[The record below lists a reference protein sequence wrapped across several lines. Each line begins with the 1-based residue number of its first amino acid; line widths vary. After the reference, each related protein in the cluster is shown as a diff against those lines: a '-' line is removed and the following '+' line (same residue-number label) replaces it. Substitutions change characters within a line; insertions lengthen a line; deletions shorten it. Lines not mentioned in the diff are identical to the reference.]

1 MRWLFCARMCSMQK
15 NENLLVT
22 FQSVTNGMTVLKL
35 GEIFAWK
42 KELFVLQKREV
53 IVWWSFLTVTMS
65 WLRYKDSKSLC
76 STTWNS
82 VPYLRKLV
90 MSRIFLY
97 FLFQRPLSPNFL
109 SGKRYTR
116 KKITCVAKGR
126 LLQKTWHILSYLSTI
141 IPWKTLQKSI
151 FSVKPES
158 RSPELALVYMV
169 TLQWKPTVEIT
180 RKAESPNAT
189 LNLLMSVDGP
199 VYFNI
204 IDGAKNMV

>member
-1 MRWLFCARMCSMQK
+1 MSSTKRLCVGCFARACAVCKKMKIYLLPSNLSQTAWLSWNWGKFLLERKNCLPFRKGRWLCD
-15 NENLLVT
+15 
-22 FQSVTNGMTVLKL
+22 
-35 GEIFAWK
+35 
-42 KELFVLQKREV
+42 EV
-53 IVWWSFLTVTMS
+53 FWRWPWVDCGT
-65 WLRYKDSKSLC
+65 KDSKSLC

-126 LLQKTWHILSYLSTI
+126 LLQKTWHILSYYLSTI

-151 FSVKPES
+151 FSMKPES

-180 RKAESPNAT
+180 RKAESPNKCNFKFVDIS
-189 LNLLMSVDGP
+189 LWSSV
-199 VYFNI
+199 F
-204 IDGAKNMV
+204 